1 MTRDGSGRHL
11 RFYCGDFAVESL
23 PAFERF
29 ACGLLDERLVVGQSG
44 QPVGDVGRGVVEGR
58 GSEQTSFVEADAG
71 EEFSDQFL
79 LSVLLAEHIGVVLVA
94 FHQAVT
100 DFVEERGIVL
110 LDALE
115 RFRARHPD
123 ALLARVEVSRVAAE
137 GDGSLVESC
146 EFLSGLDRREGDDLV
161 RSLEVREVALVHGE
175 HGVVASEQELVGL
188 AVDHR
193 LLLVFDC
200 GEVGDG
206 QATSASLDLTAES
219 LHLIE
224 GEVVVVRAVE
234 GEGERIDAA
243 VGLAAHAVLRR
254 DRDPRLLPRC
264 DSVLEAG
271 DEAVSDDI
279 GDRDFGGL
287 AHLVWFGRCP
297 QGTLT
302 P

>member
-1 MTRDGSGRHL
+1 MERDGSGRHL

-44 QPVGDVGRGVVEGR
+44 QPVGEVGTRVLEDR

-71 EEFSDQFL
+71 EEFCDQFL
-79 LSVLLAEHIGVVLVA
+79 LCVLLGEAVGVVLVA

-100 DFVEERGIVL
+100 DFVEEGSVVL

-123 ALLARVEVSRVAAE
+123 GFLARVEVSGVAAR
-137 GDGSLVESC
+137 GDWSLVEGG
-146 EFLSGLDRREGDDLV
+146 EFLSGLDWGEGDDLV
-161 RSLEVREVALVHGE
+161 RSLEVREVRFVHGE
-175 HGVVASEQELVGL
+175 DRVVASEQELVGL

-200 GEVGDG
+200 GEVGDR
-206 QATSASLDLTAES
+206 QTLRSRFQLASESLDLV
-219 LHLIE
+219 E
-224 GEVVVVRAVE
+224 GQVVVIRAVE

-243 VGLAAHAVLRR
+243 VGLSAHAVLRR

-264 DSVLEAG
+264 DSVLETG
-271 DEAVSDDI
+271 DEAVSDYI

-287 AHLVWFGRCP
+287 VHLVWFGRCR
-297 QGTLT
+297 QATHT